1 MSKADND
8 RLPLPPDLGS
18 SLPTG
23 ATKLAVGILGRR
35 IANDIFNPSEV
46 MPTESEL
53 AEMLGVSRATI
64 RDAIKVLSGKGM
76 VRTARR
82 YGTRVRPVEEWN
94 LLDSD
99 VVSWH
104 EPTHPRLLMMFV
116 ETTELRYIIEP
127 AAAAL
132 AAERA
137 SDEQMETLL
146 SAAHALHPEKDETEE
161 LFAADC
167 RFHAT
172 LLEAT
177 GNLMMRQLRPLILTM
192 LRILTSLVCW
202 VAATMSLSPVTAT
215 SGLPRPSRL
224 ETRHRPARPWK
235 SCSTTTGR
243 RPWPKPINIG
253 NASSQTSFR
262 QRLAR
267 HRRCRSSAGLRALP
281 SSW

>member
-137 SDEQMETLL
+137 SDAQMETLL

-177 GNLMMRQLRPLILTM
+177 GNLMMRQMRPLILTM
-192 LRILTSLVCW
+192 LRISYEYGVLGGGDDEPVTREGHIR
-202 VAATMSLSPVTAT
+202 VAEAIKARDAASARKAMEIMLNYNRKATMAQADQYRERVGTD
-215 SGLPRPSRL
+215 
-224 ETRHRPARPWK
+224 
-235 SCSTTTGR
+235 
-243 RPWPKPINIG
+243 
-253 NASSQTSFR
+253 
-262 QRLAR
+262 
-267 HRRCRSSAGLRALP
+267 
-281 SSW
+281 